1 MEGAAAAGAAAH
13 CAVCCTVRCSA
24 VLCSAAVLCLVLQ
37 CRLSSGLQQSAPDNP
52 PDPAG
57 DDDAAMHKRDA
68 AAAALHSALQSIAPT
83 QTLAV
88 NTNDTSNKPTSEPM
102 AEIIGQGQCAQLS
115 LEAWAQCTDCSAAR
129 LLRIRMV
136 LARGQACVATFSL
149 WVRVV
154 CACLLG
160 DELKS
165 VVLDPQSPLYRKISR
180 VCILDVDRN
189 FTIEAIHGHALKKAN
204 VAGGSAASATENLP
218 AGVESSAS
226 NSNLVSS
233 GAGLNEDQIETDSG
247 IVIYPHDAEE
257 VLKRMDPNIQVE
269 TVYLRP
275 DVRQAIAA
283 IRRRK
288 HTVDVW
294 INLYDRADET
304 GLELTKYMLK
314 EGLAF
319 TGAADRFYDPT
330 RMELKRLCRYNKI
343 PTPSFAIIVDSSL
356 ARGLPA
362 QLGGFPLF
370 VKPEHGYDS
379 VGIDEGSVIWNVEDL
394 CGRVA
399 KIVDEFG
406 AALVERYVDGREFS
420 VLVAGAKGNIQCFPP
435 VEYRFPKD
443 RQPGQAGAADAKK
456 KAATAADAS
465 VASTPDASPSGSP
478 IADDTTSSS
487 PLPSPSPA
495 PSTSSTGSAAS
506 TTSAAS
512 FITFDDKVRRTC
524 SCSCSSSMF
533 CSCAVAHCYLLLS
546 CSLCVFSGAPTL
558 RIVGSCL
565 RTRSRA
571 WVPS

>member
-1 MEGAAAAGAAAH
+1 MHRTDPNAASP
-13 CAVCCTVRCSA
+13 CFLCCC
-24 VLCSAAVLCLVLQ
+24 
-37 CRLSSGLQQSAPDNP
+37 
-52 PDPAG
+52 
-57 DDDAAMHKRDA
+57 
-68 AAAALHSALQSIAPT
+68 
-83 QTLAV
+83 
-88 NTNDTSNKPTSEPM
+88 
-102 AEIIGQGQCAQLS
+102 
-115 LEAWAQCTDCSAAR
+115 
-129 LLRIRMV
+129 
-136 LARGQACVATFSL
+136 
-149 WVRVV
+149 VRV
-154 CACLLG
+154 G

-165 VVLDPQSPLYRKISR
+165 VILDPAHPLYRKVSR

-204 VAGGSAASATENLP
+204 HSGGSAASATENLP
-218 AGVESSAS
+218 AGAESSAS
-226 NSNLVSS
+226 VSNLVSS

-257 VLKRMDPNIQVE
+257 VLKRMDPSIHVE

-304 GLELTKYMLK
+304 GLEITKYMLK

-379 VGIDEGSVIWNVEDL
+379 VGIDEGSVIFNVEDL

-443 RQPGQAGAADAKK
+443 RQPGLAGAAAVAAAKK
-456 KAATAADAS
+456 KAASS
-465 VASTPDASPSGSP
+465 VASTPDASPSNSP
-478 IADDTTSSS
+478 IATADDT

-495 PSTSSTGSAAS
+495 PSTTSSTGSSGSAS
-506 TTSAAS
+506 TAAAS
-512 FITFDDKVRRTC
+512 FITFDDKV
-524 SCSCSSSMF
+524 SC
-533 CSCAVAHCYLLLS
+533 LS
-546 CSLCVFSGAPTL
+546 CCFVRMLLFAQYIFECV
-558 RIVGSCL
+558 
-565 RTRSRA
+565 RS
-571 WVPS
+571 